1 MNDGPPKEAAPPKS
15 PELVHAEAELAR
27 LRDVASRL
35 TWERDT
41 LKRAHEQLSRL
52 GDDHPAG
59 ALARAVL
66 AQLQEA

>member
-1 MNDGPPKEAAPPKS
+1 
-15 PELVHAEAELAR
+15 LAR

-52 GDDHPAG
+52 GDDHAAG

-66 AQLQEA
+66 AQITATT